1 MKGLSGMILGSKP
14 EDDRDLSKSEEDND
28 KSLNYEHSE
37 AIQEQKDIPQKKSL
51 FIIFFLIKLH
61 KFSLLRELYI

>member
-1 MKGLSGMILGSKP
+1 MKGLAGMILESKP
-14 EDDRDLSKSEEDND
+14 EDDRDLQKSEEDND

-37 AIQEQKDIPQKKSL
+37 AIQEQKDIPQKKITFYYFFSL
-51 FIIFFLIKLH
+51 KLH